1 MCIQGYKFLKALRST
16 KIAFTT
22 IFNKFEFAGG
32 IMDEWSFFIH
42 VDLKIPGPLIIFISF
57 TVINQ

>member
-1 MCIQGYKFLKALRST
+1 MCIQGYKFLKTLRGT

-42 VDLKIPGPLIIFISF
+42 VDLKIPRPLTIFIIF